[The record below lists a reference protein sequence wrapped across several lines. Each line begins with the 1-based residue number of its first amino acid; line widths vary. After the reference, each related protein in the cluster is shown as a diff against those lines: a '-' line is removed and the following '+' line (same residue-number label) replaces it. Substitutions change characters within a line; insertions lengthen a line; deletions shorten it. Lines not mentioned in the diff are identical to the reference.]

1 MAGLVGGGGSGAG
14 YDYVQAAEPAGP
26 DLYEK
31 WLNTGTSPPTEEIW
45 SGSEWV
51 TTTTDDHTE
60 LGSVFQDQHH
70 GAGAGLNL
78 SNASMD
84 VLTGNAVEIDGSNQ
98 VAVTE
103 SDINHDN
110 ISGVSASDHHN
121 PVTVSNPL
129 TEDGSQ
135 GLGLSLGAA
144 LGLETGALA
153 VLDGLG
159 LNADADSLD
168 VLTGNAVEIDG
179 SNQVAVTESDINHD
193 NISGVS
199 EGDHRTTE
207 RVEDIV
213 AGLVSGA
220 GNVSVSYDDAGDVLT
235 VDTSALNTEEV
246 EDAVASL
253 ISGGT
258 GVTVSYDD
266 GTGTLTIDGHSRYT
280 DSEARSA
287 VDGSSLSSLNIEN
300 ATTTGR
306 QAGARRPLVDSDED
320 NKIWTILTGQFTE
333 IKYDAMDAGFDR
345 DMTLHYQDGS
355 TQPFTAAGN
364 STGWVSCDPSKVTIG
379 TTGANDVHISG
390 VNMVIPH

>member
-1 MAGLVGGGGSGAG
+1 MAGLVEGGGSGAG
-14 YDYVQAAEPAGP
+14 YDYVQAAEPADP

-78 SNASMD
+78 SNASM
-84 VLTGNAVEIDGSNQ
+84 
-98 VAVTE
+98 
-103 SDINHDN
+103 
-110 ISGVSASDHHN
+110 
-121 PVTVSNPL
+121 
-129 TEDGSQ
+129 
-135 GLGLSLGAA
+135 
-144 LGLETGALA
+144 
-153 VLDGLG
+153 
-159 LNADADSLD
+159 D